1 MQKNGVLQNRR
12 FLVTIESHSPRA
24 VTETRLFILKAATA
38 LLLSVASGVSQTPAP
53 AQATASQA
61 QPAPPMLPKQLPSF
75 YRNLIMID
83 PAHGGSDGGA
93 QLADGAV
100 EKDVTL
106 TFAQRLRPLLV
117 AQGFTVVSTRDS
129 DPADILAADQRAG
142 TANHTRP
149 LACLLLHAAASG
161 SGVHVATS
169 SLEPAG
175 DGPPRVLRWNNAQA
189 GTLAVSLRLAN
200 EVGLALSNA
209 HLPVVLLRA
218 SVPPIDSL
226 ACAAVVL
233 EIAPLTPAEGSRL
246 AVTDAAYQQRVAEAT
261 AQGLASFRT
270 HNAPPPSA
278 PPPPPPAAGRP
289 APPAAPAPTP
299 ARGSPPTGPA
309 AVAPP
314 SKTPSTP
321 AATPARPEGAA
332 SSTQPAAKQE
342 PPR

>member
-38 LLLSVASGVSQTPAP
+38 LLLSAASGVSQTPVP
-53 AQATASQA
+53 AQASASQA
-61 QPAPPMLPKQLPSF
+61 QPASPMLPKQLPSF
-75 YRNLIMID
+75 YRNLIVID

-106 TFAQRLRPLLV
+106 AFAQRLRPLLV

-129 DPADILAADQRAG
+129 DPADVLAADQRAG

-226 ACAAVVL
+226 TCAAVVL

-270 HNAPPPSA
+270 HNAPAPSALPPS
-278 PPPPPPAAGRP
+278 PPPPAAVGRP
-289 APPAAPAPTP
+289 ALPAAPASTP
-299 ARGSPPTGPA
+299 APGSPPTGPA
-309 AVAPP
+309 AVAPRA
-314 SKTPSTP
+314 KTPS
-321 AATPARPEGAA
+321 TPARPEGAA
-332 SSTQPAAKQE
+332 SSTQPAAKQGA
-342 PPR
+342 PR